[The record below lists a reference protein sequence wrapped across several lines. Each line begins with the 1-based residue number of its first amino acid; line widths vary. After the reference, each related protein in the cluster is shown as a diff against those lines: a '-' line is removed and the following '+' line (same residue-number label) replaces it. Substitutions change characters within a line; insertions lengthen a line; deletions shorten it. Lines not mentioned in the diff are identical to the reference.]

1 LRKEKQMIKLTKKGK
16 ENLLFQLAELKA
28 KRKEILDAGL
38 DTAIDTPIPTI
49 EDICSEI
56 EEFEDEDGDYYN
68 GWGVTDNYDLIISL
82 HRGTDYE

>member
-1 LRKEKQMIKLTKKGK
+1 MIKLTKKGK

-38 DTAIDTPIPTI
+38 DTASDTPIPTI

>member
-1 LRKEKQMIKLTKKGK
+1 MIKLTKKGK

-38 DTAIDTPIPTI
+38 DTTIDTPIPTI

>member
-1 LRKEKQMIKLTKKGK
+1 MIKLTKKGK

-28 KRKEILDAGL
+28 KRKKILDAGL

>member
-1 LRKEKQMIKLTKKGK
+1 MIKLTKKGK

-38 DTAIDTPIPTI
+38 DTAIDTPILTI